1 MTDYTTRLEDEREE
15 LRARIAS
22 LRAEVGSIME
32 SASST
37 TGDDEHDPEGSTIG
51 FERAQAQALLEQ
63 AEDHL
68 AAVEAALKRVADG
81 TYGTCVECGGQIAPA
96 RLEARPEAARC
107 ITCASRR

>member
-1 MTDYTTRLEDEREE
+1 MTDYATRLEDERDE
-15 LRARIAS
+15 LRARIAA
-22 LRAEVGSIME
+22 LRGEMGSIME
-32 SASST
+32 SASSSN
-37 TGDDEHDPEGSTIG
+37 GDDEHDPEGSTIG

-81 TYGTCVECGGQIAPA
+81 TYGTCVACGEQIAPA